1 MSYRM
6 INTSSFVPVV
16 DTGPDV
22 YGPSAIQ
29 PSVGDSGAP
38 VFTFVGKNLII
49 LYITVHISFL
59 LFKCIWI
66 YQTLGKS

>member
-6 INTSSFVPVV
+6 INTSTFVPVV

-38 VFTFVGKNLII
+38 VFTFVGKNKII
-49 LYITVHISFL
+49 HYHYT
-59 LFKCIWI
+59 
-66 YQTLGKS
+66 Y